1 MRITVFAPADI
12 GGTGQRISGLLI
24 GVRRGTLSSQLA
36 SPVRLSSGSGIMS
49 QQSEDR
55 VDESA
60 REPVAPPSAR
70 ILPFERPQSDLQR
83 AVQLRAQEAMDLD
96 RDRDR
101 EANKPAPLRWLVIL
115 LIAAIPVIL
124 IFAAVDAFL
133 RVFHKVNETYSTMP
147 APQQEEPG
155 SDASPLVSSQPGVV
169 LLQPL
174 EAAAPKETPADNQKP
189 ASDAR
194 PAPEGE

>member
-1 MRITVFAPADI
+1 
-12 GGTGQRISGLLI
+12 
-24 GVRRGTLSSQLA
+24 
-36 SPVRLSSGSGIMS
+36 MS

-55 VDESA
+55 LDESA
-60 REPVAPPSAR
+60 PESVAPSAR

-101 EANKPAPLRWLVIL
+101 EANKPAPLRWLIIL

-124 IFAAVDAFL
+124 TFAAVDGFL
-133 RVFHKVNETYSTMP
+133 RVFYKVNEAYSTMP
-147 APQQEEPG
+147 APQQQEPPVE
-155 SDASPLVSSQPGVV
+155 APLVSSQPGVV

-174 EAAAPKETPADNQKP
+174 EATAPTETQAGDKKAADGGRSAT
-189 ASDAR
+189 
-194 PAPEGE
+194 EGE

>member
-1 MRITVFAPADI
+1 
-12 GGTGQRISGLLI
+12 
-24 GVRRGTLSSQLA
+24 
-36 SPVRLSSGSGIMS
+36 MS

-55 VDESA
+55 LDESA
-60 REPVAPPSAR
+60 QESVASSAR

-101 EANKPAPLRWLVIL
+101 EANKPAPLRWLIIL

-124 IFAAVDAFL
+124 IFAAVDGFL
-133 RVFHKVNETYSTMP
+133 RVFYKVNETYSTMP
-147 APQQEEPG
+147 APQQQEPPVET
-155 SDASPLVSSQPGVV
+155 SPLVSSQPGVV

-174 EAAAPKETPADNQKP
+174 EATAPTETQTGDKKAADGGRSAT
-189 ASDAR
+189 
-194 PAPEGE
+194 EGE

>member
-1 MRITVFAPADI
+1 
-12 GGTGQRISGLLI
+12 
-24 GVRRGTLSSQLA
+24 
-36 SPVRLSSGSGIMS
+36 
-49 QQSEDR
+49 
-55 VDESA
+55 
-60 REPVAPPSAR
+60 
-70 ILPFERPQSDLQR
+70 
-83 AVQLRAQEAMDLD
+83 MDLD

-147 APQQEEPG
+147 APQQQEPAAD
-155 SDASPLVSSQPGVV
+155 SSPLVSSQPGVV

-174 EAAAPKETPADNQKP
+174 EAAAPKETPADDQKP
-189 ASDAR
+189 ANGER
-194 PAPEGE
+194 PATEGE